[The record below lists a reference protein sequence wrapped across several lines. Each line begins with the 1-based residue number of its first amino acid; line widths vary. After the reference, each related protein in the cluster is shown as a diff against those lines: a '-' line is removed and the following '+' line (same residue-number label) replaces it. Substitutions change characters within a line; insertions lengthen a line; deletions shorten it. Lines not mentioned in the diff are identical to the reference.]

1 MFFFEHRFIRLSRLV
16 PGLLLSLAVL
26 LPLNSHGEEQAV
38 EPVPGFFTAIDA
50 QRDYVS
56 GKFVGLATGI
66 DRFFGDERN
75 YQESNKSLLQLNVTR
90 VIGYA
95 GARNYVLSGRAKVD
109 LPNTEKRL
117 RVVVETNPDKNITGE
132 PTQGKSTLLDK
143 VTAPES
149 YAVAA
154 RFEKARE
161 SVWHFSTDAGLKFQS
176 GLTPFA
182 RVRGSYSVP
191 MDQWRLKV
199 AESIFWFNTVG
210 VGETTQLDFERPI
223 SEPMLFRAST
233 NASWLRDKHNF
244 DLRQDFSIYHTLDE
258 RTALLYQVAAIG
270 VSEPQVQVT
279 EYVALLLYRYRL
291 HREWM
296 FFELSPQLHFPKV
309 KNFQSSPQLNLR
321 LEMLFDESK

>member
-1 MFFFEHRFIRLSRLV
+1 
-16 PGLLLSLAVL
+16 
-26 LPLNSHGEEQAV
+26 
-38 EPVPGFFTAIDA
+38 VPGFFTAIDA

-56 GKFVGLATGI
+56 GKFVGIATGI

-75 YQESNKSLLQLNVTR
+75 YQESNKSLLQMNLTR
-90 VIGYA
+90 VIGYG

-109 LPNTEKRL
+109 LPTTEKRF
-117 RVVVETNPDKNITGE
+117 RVVLETNPDKNITGE
-132 PTQGKSTLLDK
+132 QTQGKPVLLDK
-143 VTAPES
+143 VAAPES

-182 RVRGSYSVP
+182 RIRGSYSVP
-191 MDQWRLKV
+191 MYQWRLKV
-199 AESIFWFNTVG
+199 AESIFWFNTIG

-309 KNFQSSPQLNLR
+309 KNFESSPQLNLR